1 MQCLNRCQAPQ
12 AASSSK
18 PVRARMLAAVN
29 IKWAKLRPDLRND
42 RKDLHDELCS
52 FITDKL
58 RLKEPLAS
66 LRSLSDRQLGRVLDV
81 LSDMESQPPLP
92 HSEATAAVAE
102 REGAT
107 VIHLASAEQSHT
119 INKIMDHL
127 GWSQQARESFIKQRY
142 RRISPAM
149 LAPKQANGLT
159 MILLAI
165 AAARALKD
173 RGGVSRVS
181 RAMIR
186 AEIPAL
192 KARLGIDRKDV
203 LSASESEGK

>member
-1 MQCLNRCQAPQ
+1 MQCLNRRQAPQ

-18 PVRARMLAAVN
+18 PIRARMLAAVN

-58 RLKEPLAS
+58 RLKEPLGS
-66 LRSLSDRQLGRVLDV
+66 LRSLSDRQLERVLDV
-81 LSDMESQPPLP
+81 LSDLESQPPLP
-92 HSEATAAVAE
+92 HSEATAAAAE

-119 INKIMDHL
+119 INKILDHL
-127 GWSQQARESFIKQRY
+127 GWSQQARENFIKQRY
-142 RRISPAM
+142 RRTSPAM

-192 KARLGIDRKDV
+192 KARLGIDRKI
-203 LSASESEGK
+203 EE